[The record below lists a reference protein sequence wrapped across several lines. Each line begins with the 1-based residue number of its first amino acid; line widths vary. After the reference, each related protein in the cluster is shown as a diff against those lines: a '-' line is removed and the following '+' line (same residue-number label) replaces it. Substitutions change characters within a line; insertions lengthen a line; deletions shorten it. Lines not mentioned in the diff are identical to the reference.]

1 MTDRERLLKILDN
14 YPNVSLETVLNLFFE
29 DYGDT
34 VSASRVNW
42 MISNLNNYLDYKI
55 NKLEHVQHVSYERA
69 SYLKTYLNG
78 DMWATEEAARAN
90 LQPQID
96 NAQAIIDAC
105 KSN

>member
-1 MTDRERLLKILDN
+1 MLKILDN
-14 YPNVSLETVLNLFFE
+14 YPNASLETVLNLFFE

-42 MISNLNNYLDYKI
+42 MISNLNDCLDYKI
-55 NKLEHVQHVSYERA
+55 NKLEHAQYVAYERA
-69 SYLKTYLNG
+69 SYIKTYLNG